1 MVPPALIKGW
11 SPVMSTSS
19 SDLWI
24 ETDHNGVIVG
34 WAADIVRLT
43 GYSARSM
50 FGLLLK
56 IMFSADGPVSGQPG
70 LGMMDQPAQREGALR
85 SRDAQTIRVR
95 YRSEPAPHSSD
106 TSRTIMRWTFE
117 RI

>member
-1 MVPPALIKGW
+1 
-11 SPVMSTSS
+11 MSTAS

-56 IMFSADGPVSGQPG
+56 IMFSADVPGANGSGPG
-70 LGMMDQPAQREGALR
+70 MDQPEQREGVLR
-85 SRDAQTIRVR
+85 SRDDGTIRVR
-95 YRSEPAPHSSD
+95 YRSGPAPHSSD
-106 TSRTIMRWTFE
+106 MSRTIMRWTFE

>member
-1 MVPPALIKGW
+1 
-11 SPVMSTSS
+11 MSTSS

-56 IMFSADGPVSGQPG
+56 IMFSADGACIRRTWPRHDGPASAKGGSPSVS
-70 LGMMDQPAQREGALR
+70 R
-85 SRDAQTIRVR
+85 
-95 YRSEPAPHSSD
+95 
-106 TSRTIMRWTFE
+106 
-117 RI
+117 

>member
-1 MVPPALIKGW
+1 
-11 SPVMSTSS
+11 MSTSS

-56 IMFSADGPVSGQPG
+56 IMFSADGPVSGRISV
-70 LGMMDQPAQREGALR
+70 GMMDQPEQREGVIR
-85 SRDAQTIRVR
+85 SRDHRTIRVR
-95 YRSEPAPHSSD
+95 YRSGPAPHSSD
-106 TSRTIMRWTFE
+106 MSRTIMRWTFE
-117 RI
+117 PIL

>member
-1 MVPPALIKGW
+1 MTTA
-11 SPVMSTSS
+11 S

-24 ETDHNGVIVG
+24 ETDRNGVIVG
-34 WAADIVRLT
+34 WATDIVRLT

-50 FGLLLK
+50 FGLLLE
-56 IMFSADGPVSGQPG
+56 IMFSADGPVSGG
-70 LGMMDQPAQREGALR
+70 LGPGMIDQPEQREGVLR
-85 SRDAQTIRVR
+85 SRDDRTIRAR

-106 TSRTIMRWTFE
+106 MSRTIMRWTFE